1 MNKFYTILSSFIF
14 AFSAMGTAM
23 AADYTAPTYYC
34 DEGKDFD
41 KLTPRYATEM
51 TLTCAGNSDTWQHNG
66 DRIFYNVLSDFTINA
81 KAGETIVANFKANN
95 PDYDSKNS
103 EDLRWTIATLHID
116 WDRDGTFESSEIIA
130 GRTGAQI
137 GSGND
142 DQRYYGNREV
152 IFDITKNIVVP
163 DGTTPGKVRVRLNYT
178 NAWIG
183 ADPVSAFAT
192 KCKEGIVYDFDVNIV
207 PTVVQNHVVT
217 VTPNDHAQISLLKG
231 SETVASG
238 SEVPEGTE
246 LTVNVVPDD
255 GWKVTSIKANEVN
268 ITDSRTF
275 VVNGATTVSVEVVE
289 MQSGLVSYSIVG
301 DQSYLGDKGVELYD
315 GDGNLVENNRKW
327 EEGSAYYIYV
337 YVKDNTTQVLVT
349 LNTLSVELEKYEDT
363 DVIAYYYEGI
373 VEGDQNLVITLPGG
387 TSGLEPVVE
396 AIAHYNPG
404 QQMLCT
410 NGSSVLIYDLSG
422 RLLLSGSGNVSVSEL
437 ADGFYAAVVDGRT
450 IKFKK

>member
-1 MNKFYTILSSFIF
+1 MNKFYVILSSFIF
-14 AFSAMGTAM
+14 AFSAMGM
-23 AADYTAPTYYC
+23 AATYTEPTFTA
-34 DEGKDFD
+34 DENKSFTDSKFAD
-41 KLTPRYATEM
+41 SYVETI
-51 TLTCAGNSDTWQHNG
+51 TLTNG
-66 DRIFYNVLSDFTINA
+66 DQTKTWNYQAPRVFWNVLTTMTMDA
-81 KAGETIVANFKANN
+81 KVGETISARFVAHSLGE
-95 PDYDSKNS
+95 YS
-103 EDLRWTIATLHID
+103 ESTVKQDLRYTAVVLAID
-116 WDRDGTFESSEIIA
+116 WNGDGTFESVQKIV
-130 GRTGAQI
+130 
-137 GSGND
+137 GNTPPSHNVG
-142 DQRYYGNREV
+142 GNMDV
-152 IFDITKNIVVP
+152 LDFTYDIVVP
-163 DGTTPGKVRVRLNYT
+163 DDVQVGTARVRFNYT
-178 NAWIG
+178 NAWFG
-183 ADPVSAFAT
+183 DNGTAADFVT
-192 KCKEGIVYDFDVNIV
+192 TCKEGIVYDFDVNV
-207 PTVVQNHVVT
+207 APKVVQNYVVT
-217 VTPNDHAQISLLKG
+217 VTPNEHAQISLLKG
-231 SETVASG
+231 TETVASG

>member
-14 AFSAMGTAM
+14 AFSAMGM

-34 DEGKDFD
+34 DKGKEFD
-41 KLTPRYATEM
+41 KLTLRYATEM
-51 TLTCAGNSDTWQHNG
+51 TLTCAGNSDAWQHNG

-178 NAWIG
+178 NAWIYD
-183 ADPVSAFAT
+183 DPVSAFAT

-217 VTPNDHAQISLLKG
+217 VTPNEHAQISLLKG
-231 SETVASG
+231 TETVASG

-255 GWKVTSIKANEVN
+255 GWKITSIKANEVN

-275 VVNGATTVSVEVVE
+275 VVNGATTVSVEVSEIKYGV
-289 MQSGLVSYSIVG
+289 VTYSIVG
-301 DQSYLGDKGVELYD
+301 DQSYLGEGGIELYD
-315 GDGNLVENNRKW
+315 GESNIVNSGVKL
-327 EEGSAYYIYV
+327 EEGSFYYIIIYTKDDE
-337 YVKDNTTQVLVT
+337 VKVSVT
-349 LNTLSVELEKYEDT
+349 LNGNPAEIT
-363 DVIAYYYEGI
+363 DDVNMFYYEGI